1 MVGVSADDVSTSQ
14 IRDRIVRMADAVGPD
29 GELDDDAIQTLR
41 NEAFQL
47 ASEAKQLQQARAD
60 GTQNISQH
68 TIDESE
74 QNHAN
79 EEADHA

>member
-1 MVGVSADDVSTSQ
+1 
-14 IRDRIVRMADAVGPD
+14 MAEAVGPEGD
-29 GELDDDAIQTLR
+29 LDDDAIQTLR
-41 NEAFQL
+41 NEGFQL

-60 GTQNISQH
+60 GTENISQH

-74 QNHAN
+74 QNHTT